1 MNAVRSKKSRK
12 TPCSATKRQKAK
24 ELIIHYTD
32 VKKEKKIATYKLG
45 YAKYYMLY
53 SRLVFALRMV
63 KTKEIGEGCETV
75 H

>member
-1 MNAVRSKKSRK
+1 
-12 TPCSATKRQKAK
+12 
-24 ELIIHYTD
+24 